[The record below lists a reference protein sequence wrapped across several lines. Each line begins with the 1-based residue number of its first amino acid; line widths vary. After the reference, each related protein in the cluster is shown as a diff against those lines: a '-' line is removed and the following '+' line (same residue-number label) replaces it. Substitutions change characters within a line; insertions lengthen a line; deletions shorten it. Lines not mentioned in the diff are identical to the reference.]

1 MFTTL
6 LDNMI
11 CIRVED
17 LEDLVQEDLVEDID
31 KLGGQLNIIGARQ

>member
-17 LEDLVQEDLVEDID
+17 LEDLVQELVEDIN